1 MVRRTVEGK
10 VERTF
15 PGFTHHLHS
24 CQARRSRPVDTLQQD
39 QASHV
44 TSMDC
49 QTKRTFTLQINSG
62 IMKLC
67 FVSFAVMSGSTEID
81 RRGPVGRVHVGLWDT
96 SSAMAVPAGQHP
108 CMFLG
113 RPGRG
118 ALGRGL
124 KRKELPVSRW
134 RFRRGL
140 ELYRRRKRGHGQWL
154 LPAQRRQPFTQ
165 DGGYTLLPPNRA
177 RAWSEAEPSWGARRQ
192 KGKQQPPP
200 SDRSP
205 GIH

>member
-1 MVRRTVEGK
+1 M
-10 VERTF
+10 
-15 PGFTHHLHS
+15 
-24 CQARRSRPVDTLQQD
+24 DTLQQD

-96 SSAMAVPAGQHP
+96 SSATAVPAGQHP

-118 ALGRGL
+118 VLGRGL

-140 ELYRRRKRGHGQWL
+140 ELYRRRKGATGNGSCRRSEGSRLRRMVDTPSCLQIGQEPGLRQSRHGVRTG
-154 LPAQRRQPFTQ
+154 RRESSSH
-165 DGGYTLLPPNRA
+165 LPPTA
-177 RAWSEAEPSWGARRQ
+177 RLAFTDGSKKGFAHILFSSRSCADTGKKAAEVHTS
-192 KGKQQPPP
+192 
-200 SDRSP
+200 
-205 GIH
+205 